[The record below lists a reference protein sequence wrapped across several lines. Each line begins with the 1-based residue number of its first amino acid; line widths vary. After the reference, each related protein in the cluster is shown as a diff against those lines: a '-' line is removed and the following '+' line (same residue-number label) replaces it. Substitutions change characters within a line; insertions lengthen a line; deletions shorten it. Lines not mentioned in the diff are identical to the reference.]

1 MLHFKNFNINP
12 KNRKTGDCSTRAIA
26 YALGITWE
34 EALKLQYEE
43 ALKSKYDIT
52 SRQVME
58 KVLNKFGYIK
68 MRQPKTP
75 ENFKYT
81 IYSMDKVLSK
91 NQRSTKV
98 VCNVANH
105 YVVIDGDNYVD
116 TWNSGC
122 KCCGNYYIKQN
133 CN

>member
-1 MLHFKNFNINP
+1 MLSFKKLNVNP

-43 ALKSKYDIT
+43 SLKTKYDLT

-58 KVLNKFGYIK
+58 RVLGKFGYVK
-68 MRQPKTP
+68 RHQPRT
-75 ENFKYT
+75 EHNLKYP
-81 IYSMDKVLSK
+81 IYSLDKCICEEERNRK
-91 NQRSTKV
+91 I

-105 YVVIDGDNYVD
+105 YVVVDGDEYVD
-116 TWNSGC
+116 TWDSGC
-122 KCCGNYYIKQN
+122 KCCGNYFVIPNK
-133 CN
+133 